1 MKLTGTYSF
10 YENGV
15 KVGEHKNLLTNYG
28 KRFLTSYLAGNVD
41 FKTKDIALGIGT
53 TAATVF
59 DKHLDFEFYLNSVDS
74 GSIDIQTDI
83 NTGLST
89 YAVVYKSTVPA
100 DVEGIISEVGIFPA
114 STEGTSEYS
123 GRYIT
128 TFENSFIWED
138 SSGNQ
143 PTKVSTPKP
152 RIGGTNFVVTAAAGA
167 TTEYFLS
174 TEMDVSEYTVNDS
187 ISLAYTENDRN
198 LDYSFVRFYSSDDD
212 YYQVKFLPY
221 PTNGNKIRKVFLSD
235 MYTPTSTFGT
245 PDASSIIK
253 ISVGAKAKSSGP
265 TTVYFDGLRFND
277 EDTYSQTYGLIS
289 RSVLTTPIEK
299 YLGRKI
305 DIEYRIGINF

>member
-1 MKLTGTYSF
+1 MNLTGTYSF

-15 KVGEHKNLLTNYG
+15 KIGEHKNLLTNYG

-41 FKTKDIALGIGT
+41 FTSKDLSLGIGK
-53 TAATVF
+53 TAASVF
-59 DKHLDFEFYLNSVDS
+59 DKHLEFEFYLNSIDS
-74 GSIDIQTDI
+74 GSIDIQTDV

-138 SSGNQ
+138 SLGNQ

-152 RIGGTNFVVTAAAGA
+152 RIGGTNFVINAAVGS

-198 LDYSFVRFYSSDDD
+198 LDYAFVRFYSSDND

-221 PTNGNKIRKVFLSD
+221 PTNGEKIRKVLLSE
-235 MYTPTSTFGT
+235 MYSPTGTFGS
-245 PDASSIIK
+245 PDATSIIK
-253 ISVGAKAKSSGP
+253 ISVGAKAKSSGA
-265 TTVYFDGLRFND
+265 TSVFFDGLRFND
-277 EDTYSQTYGLIS
+277 EDSYSQTYGLIS
-289 RSVLTTPIEK
+289 RSVLTTPIQK

-305 DIEYRIGINF
+305 DIEYRIGIGF